1 MTPLLLYSITT
12 NPFPLQAS
20 PPSGNTNVAQLT
32 IVATNNSGSDITLQG
47 IMVQIPVGQN
57 APQLTDDSTD
67 IGPVPPANWN
77 PPQVQTPTGFVQY
90 SFLPQSGCGTL
101 PSGQSLNFIFNNIQ
115 VNSSTGPVEIDL
127 TEGSNN
133 CIPGV
138 NCPVQQLFITKFP
151 NGWGQV
157 SFWVDPPN
165 IPFGSNTSLN
175 WDGPSGA
182 TYTIQYYD
190 SQRCVIVNI
199 PAQGQPVLSNKGKY
213 PSLDDPPLT
222 LEQTTVFT
230 LNVSDNIEGQ
240 QYQAQDQATVTVEEP
255 IPVVTQFTGFFQKGD
270 TGTEL
275 ILNWNTDH
283 ADSCMISG
291 DPNLLRTA
299 STDNSYK
306 IFPSVQTPLLTRYTL
321 TAKNAAGQSTST
333 LTVIWGSGNS
343 MPVAYPVGVAVSP
356 DATKAYAV
364 NQDDG
369 TGNSLLLEV
378 SSVSLQLIGTTS
390 GIGYTPQPVV
400 VSSDGSR
407 IYIGNDDLQI
417 GSGPPFVRAL
427 DGTVSPPVALGQA
440 VQAAGRPL
448 FLAVTPDG
456 TRLFVLNFGGN
467 SMSVFTASSD
477 RSSPLSFLNTITV
490 CDPGT
495 YQAVSGLA
503 ISPDGKRVYVGTAV
517 RNDYNSPW
525 VSKIVVVDPV
535 SLAVI
540 GGTLVNEGSPSM
552 VAVTPDGSHVL
563 VGVSTLNEDDALVI
577 FTLAADP
584 KNPLN
589 HVGAYT
595 VSGYI
600 MGVGGSPDNSCA
612 YAVSERRVQTGF
624 LATVDLA
631 TCQAIAAP
639 VTFTLIP
646 QNFAV
651 SPDGTRLFMTG
662 SNTLWMVI
670 PVSLSGGV
678 GG

>member
-1 MTPLLLYSITT
+1 M
-12 NPFPLQAS
+12 
-20 PPSGNTNVAQLT
+20 
-32 IVATNNSGSDITLQG
+32 
-47 IMVQIPVGQN
+47 
-57 APQLTDDSTD
+57 
-67 IGPVPPANWN
+67 
-77 PPQVQTPTGFVQY
+77 QTPSGFVQY
-90 SFLPQSGCGTL
+90 FFLPQSGYGTVAA
-101 PSGQSLNFIFNNIQ
+101 GQSINFIFNNIE
-115 VNSSTGPVEIDL
+115 VNGTTGMVEIDV

-133 CIPGV
+133 CTPGV

-165 IPFGSNTSLN
+165 IPYGSNTSLN

-182 TYTIQYYD
+182 TYMIQYYD
-190 SQRCVIVNI
+190 SQRRVIVNI
-199 PAQGQPVLSNKGKY
+199 PRQGQPALSNKGKY
-213 PSLDDPPLT
+213 PSQDDPPLAP
-222 LEQTTVFT
+222 EQTTVFT
-230 LNVSDNIEGQ
+230 LNVADEIEGQ

-255 IPVVTQFTGFFQKGD
+255 IPVITQFTGFFQEGN

-275 ILNWNTDH
+275 ILNWNTNH
-283 ADSCMISG
+283 ADNCMISG

-356 DATKAYAV
+356 DAAKAYAV

-369 TGNSLLLEV
+369 TGNSVLIEV
-378 SSVSLQLIGTTS
+378 STVSLQLVGTAS

-400 VSSDGSR
+400 VSANGTR

-427 DGTVSPPVALGQA
+427 DGTASPPVSLGQA

-456 TRLFVLNFGGN
+456 TRLLALNFGGG
-467 SMSVFTASSD
+467 SMSVFAASSD
-477 RSSPLSFLNTITV
+477 RSSPLSFLSTIIV
-490 CDPGT
+490 CDPGA
-495 YQAVSGLA
+495 YQSVSGLA
-503 ISPDGKRVYVGTAV
+503 VSPDGKRVYVGTAV

-525 VSKIVVVDPV
+525 ISKIVVVDPV

-540 GGTLVNEGSPSM
+540 GGTLVNEGSPSI
-552 VAVTPDGSHVL
+552 VAVTADGSHVL
-563 VGVSTLNEDDALVI
+563 VGVSTMNDDDALVI
-577 FTLAADP
+577 FTPAEDP

-589 HVGAYT
+589 HVGAYN
-595 VSGYI
+595 VNGYI
-600 MGVGGSPDNSCA
+600 MGVGGSPDNELCLCGKR
-612 YAVSERRVQTGF
+612 ETH
-624 LATVDLA
+624 
-631 TCQAIAAP
+631 
-639 VTFTLIP
+639 
-646 QNFAV
+646 
-651 SPDGTRLFMTG
+651 
-662 SNTLWMVI
+662 
-670 PVSLSGGV
+670 
-678 GG
+678 